1 MKRRNLFMSATI
13 MCGLFVIAFNF
24 NNGHIIW
31 VWTDQKLVA
40 IVLGIAAL
48 IFGIQWR
55 RHQRNVNQENQKS

>member
-13 MCGLFVIAFNF
+13 MCGLFVIAFTF